1 MNEQT
6 KPSLDFVARHEL
18 CLNTYKPRAT
28 GTTITLSFVA
38 KGSETKSTVWWGARI
53 RI

>member
-1 MNEQT
+1 MNEET
-6 KPSLDFVARHEL
+6 KPSPDFAARREL
-18 CLNTYKPRAT
+18 CLNIYKPRAA
-28 GTTITLSFVA
+28 GTAITLIFVA